1 MLKLLTYNEALD
13 LVNLPNSP
21 FYESKYS
28 VDGYNISTFNYRLAS
43 WSDFNAP
50 GAKEMRGLT
59 FVFNADGSLFK
70 RYLLL
75 EKFFNLN
82 QVPDTMYS
90 EVKNLKIRSI
100 ANKEDGSIASFIK
113 LPNGRVLGKSKMSV
127 ATDQAVGIT
136 RVYSRNES
144 VKRLVD
150 WSFDNDITAVFEY
163 VAPSNRIV
171 LRYDT
176 EDLILLRL
184 RNNLTGELLDLNDYL
199 DVIGDVK
206 IAPFENGYTLD
217 ELIELASYVENKEG
231 WIVEFENGL
240 LLKVKTDWYFKRH
253 GILTEDIYKENVII
267 NYILNDEIDDVI
279 SQIPEDELEAHER
292 IEKIISIVKLALSNK
307 VNEIKKSYD
316 FYLSVGSRKEYAI
329 KYRGKE
335 INFAW
340 VMKMANAADASLLS
354 EEEVLEKFETFDRYE
369 TMLKASE
376 PFEMA
381 KEWLS
386 KETNKL
392 LIARDWLSK
401 IDSSLF
407 FLDVEE

>member
-240 LLKVKTDWYFKRH
+240 LMKIKTAFYFRLH
-253 GILTEDIYKENVII
+253 GLFTEDLNRENII
-267 NYILNDEIDDVI
+267 IDYILKDEIDDVL
-279 SQIPEDELEAHER
+279 SKIPDDTDTIVR
-292 IEKIISIVKLALSNK
+292 IDNIVEKVRYALD
-307 VNEIKKSYD
+307 KKSKEIDNLYD
-316 FYLSVGSRKEYAI
+316 KYLSINNRKEFAI
-329 KYRGKE
+329 LYNKNENFGYVMSMLNGK
-335 INFAW
+335 N
-340 VMKMANAADASLLS
+340 S
-354 EEEVLEKFETFDRYE
+354 YE
-369 TMLKASE
+369 L
-376 PFEMA
+376 A
-381 KEWLS
+381 KDYLS
-386 KETNKL
+386 KKTNKL
-392 LIARDWLSK
+392 LSAREWLS
-401 IDSSLF
+401 I
-407 FLDVEE
+407 